1 MKRKTFTIVI
11 ALEIL
16 LSITILI
23 LQAKVPNWFTTMTA
37 FPFEQIGM
45 MLRVLSLSG
54 VVGNILAILFYS
66 AICLL
71 PAAIY
76 VYLRK
81 KGKNRRAD
89 YFLPMISVVMFLV
102 IYYMINPGF
111 FVVRIPGS
119 SKMFLGTLFYSVFSC
134 YWVLRLIETCW
145 KADKKWLEKGLYTT
159 LYFVVMLLVFEIVV
173 GCLGTIFKQIPNFSI
188 SYVFMVLQCL
198 VKATPYALDIV
209 IVFAGMKLL
218 DTMKRDT
225 YSDEAVVAVE
235 KLANICTYSLV
246 ISMISGLVM
255 NVMQVLS
262 RNYLE
267 NVNLVITVPIF
278 SIMLA
283 FIVLLLAKYIRE
295 TQKVKQELDMFI

>member
-1 MKRKTFTIVI
+1 MGDFFVEISRKT
-11 ALEIL
+11 
-16 LSITILI
+16 
-23 LQAKVPNWFTTMTA
+23 FTTMTA

-54 VVGNILAILFYS
+54 VVVNI
-66 AICLL
+66 
-71 PAAIY
+71 AA
-76 VYLRK
+76 
-81 KGKNRRAD
+81 
-89 YFLPMISVVMFLV
+89 
-102 IYYMINPGF
+102 
-111 FVVRIPGS
+111 
-119 SKMFLGTLFYSVFSC
+119 
-134 YWVLRLIETCW
+134 
-145 KADKKWLEKGLYTT
+145 
-159 LYFVVMLLVFEIVV
+159 
-173 GCLGTIFKQIPNFSI
+173 IFKQIPNLSI

-255 NVMQVLS
+255 NVLQVLS

-278 SIMLA
+278 SIMFA

-295 TQKVKQELDMFI
+295 TQKVKEELDMFI

>member
-1 MKRKTFTIVI
+1 
-11 ALEIL
+11 
-16 LSITILI
+16 
-23 LQAKVPNWFTTMTA
+23 
-37 FPFEQIGM
+37 
-45 MLRVLSLSG
+45 
-54 VVGNILAILFYS
+54 
-66 AICLL
+66 
-71 PAAIY
+71 
-76 VYLRK
+76 
-81 KGKNRRAD
+81 
-89 YFLPMISVVMFLV
+89 
-102 IYYMINPGF
+102 
-111 FVVRIPGS
+111 
-119 SKMFLGTLFYSVFSC
+119 MFLGTLFYSVFSC

-173 GCLGTIFKQIPNFSI
+173 GCLGTIFKQIPNLSI
-188 SYVFMVLQCL
+188 SYIFMVLQSM

-246 ISMISGLVM
+246 ISMISGLAM
-255 NVMQVLS
+255 NVLQVLS

-278 SIMLA
+278 SIMFA